1 VHNTDDD
8 SLLLFFVDDPND
20 LTVREVKLTQDL
32 EQNVNWQLIMQ
43 RFGFNVEQVLC
54 NVETI
59 FRSTEFFLIVKDLIK
74 RSRAQRK
81 YVSQLAAGNL
91 TMRQGTL

>member
-1 VHNTDDD
+1 MEIVHNTDDD
-8 SLLLFFVDDPND
+8 SLLLFFVDDPSD

-32 EQNVNWQLIMQ
+32 EHNINWQLIMQ

-59 FRSTEFFLIVKDLIK
+59 FRSTEFFLIIKELIQ

-81 YVSQLAAGNL
+81 YVS
-91 TMRQGTL
+91 

>member
-1 VHNTDDD
+1 MQIHNELYVQDKDDYPCYLEIVHNTDDD

-59 FRSTEFFLIVKDLIK
+59 FRSTEFYLII
-74 RSRAQRK
+74 
-81 YVSQLAAGNL
+81 
-91 TMRQGTL
+91 